1 MAHRR
6 VIALILI
13 CGVIVLLDQV
23 SKHLVARNLA
33 LNDPLNLLGSVV
45 RFTYIRNPNAAFGF
59 SFGSRIPLL
68 PIALA
73 ALLILVLVFYK
84 SSTRTTAGFLGLSAI
99 LGGAAGN
106 MIDRIRF
113 REVIDFIDVG
123 FGTLRWP
130 VFNIADSC
138 VTLGVVLL
146 VAGSLL
152 FRAKTAQCEPR
163 APEDGQ
169 CLDSRLR

>member
-13 CGVIVLLDQV
+13 CGVIILLDQI
-23 SKHLVARNLA
+23 SKHLIAANLE

-68 PIALA
+68 PIALFA
-73 ALLILVLVFYK
+73 ILVLVLVFYR
-84 SSTRTTAGFLGLSAI
+84 SSTKTIIGFLGLSAI

-106 MIDRIRF
+106 LIDRIRF
-113 REVIDFIDVG
+113 KEVIDFIDVG
-123 FGTLRWP
+123 FGTVRWP
-130 VFNIADSC
+130 VFNVADSC
-138 VTLGVVLL
+138 VTVGVILL

-152 FRAKTAQCEPR
+152 SRAR
-163 APEDGQ
+163 AVQGECQALEDGQ
-169 CLDSRLR
+169 